1 MNANTN
7 TLSHEFK
14 KVWSRTSRKQ
24 WSILNPDEISKMCR
38 HVCGLQKKDTHK
50 ELNICTT
57 CSQVSLSTHHCLRCS
72 IITINIEKL
81 SAWLETGWFIF
92 FWYVD
97 NLADLGETNYIW
109 HERIGIWKKQ
119 KEKFFEQSQIKTL
132 DKTDDKPIAVPS
144 GKMNK

>member
-1 MNANTN
+1 MANSTILRQFCI
-7 TLSHEFK
+7 TLMWLSDAMQIQTHFPMDLRK
-14 KVWSRTSRKQ
+14 CGVKRTSRKQ
-24 WSILNPDEISKMCR
+24 WSILSPDGITKMCR

-72 IITINIEKL
+72 VITINIEKL

-92 FWYVD
+92 FGYVD

-119 KEKFFEQSQIKTL
+119 KEKKFFE
-132 DKTDDKPIAVPS
+132 
-144 GKMNK
+144 